1 METRIK
7 KEINN
12 LVDNSYEIIVYKQ
25 NSNNII
31 TDEFKINLCKYYP
44 FKSPL
49 LFVYDKNE
57 KSYIEVNE
65 VKEKVG
71 KKINFNINLN
81 NILSMLLKE
90 VLDVENIIS
99 NEYSP
104 TISLLDFAK
113 KLVSI
118 SNKLNS
124 IDI

>member
-7 KEINN
+7 KEIND
-12 LVDNSYEIIVYKQ
+12 LVDNSYEIFVYKQ

-31 TDEFKINLCKYYP
+31 TDEFKINLCKDYP
-44 FKSPL
+44 FKSPS

-57 KSYIEVNE
+57 KNYIEVNK

-81 NILSMLLKE
+81 NILSMLLKD
-90 VLDVENIIS
+90 VLYVENIIS

-104 TISLLDFAK
+104 TISLLDLTK